1 MAMAMAVAMAM
12 AMTMAMA
19 MAAAGRACKA
29 TVRGSPAPLPEIPVS
44 LSAPMAS
51 PEVIA
56 FLIRSRAYVSWA
68 ERVVCIGSIHELR
81 GLSIQG
87 R

>member
-1 MAMAMAVAMAM
+1 MAMAMAVAVAM

-29 TVRGSPAPLPEIPVS
+29 TVRGSPAALPEIPVS
-44 LSAPMAS
+44 LSETIAS
-51 PEVIA
+51 PEAITA
-56 FLIRSRAYVSWA
+56 LILSRAYVAWA

-81 GLSIQG
+81 GLSIQA